1 MRILIIEDCEFMAEA
16 MKLALS
22 EQGHSVDW
30 IIGVR
35 NFAPFTGINAEKQDV
50 AADPSQYDIAL
61 CDGELFGDNE
71 GPAIV
76 EALVANNVPCL
87 GMSST
92 RELNNKM
99 VENGAGAGFLKVCLF
114 AAIVE
119 QTVNIMEAAR
129 QPSQQVI
136 QQVTQFEQ
144 RIREDKELRR
154 KLDERVAKFMPH

>member
-16 MKLALS
+16 MNVALR
-22 EQGHSVDW
+22 EQGHNVDW

-50 AADPSQYDIAL
+50 AIDPSQYDIAL
-61 CDGELFGDNE
+61 CDGELFGEFE

-76 EALVANNVPCL
+76 EALVTNNVPCL

-92 RELNNKM
+92 HDLNNKM
-99 VENGAGAGFLKVCLF
+99 VENGAGAAFLKVCLF

-119 QTVNIMEAAR
+119 QTVNMETAR

-136 QQVTQFEQ
+136 QQVTQFEK
-144 RIREDKELRR
+144 RIREDKDLRR
-154 KLDERVAKFMPH
+154 KLDQLVAKHMAH